1 MPAVLVDLARVPLDD
16 DLVHR
21 QLGQGAP
28 INKDRLLRDQGIRS
42 CTSRRAGFQARSIRI
57 AYDGAVT
64 TIENPAAKV
73 AELTS
78 KLGERRA
85 AQRQQMQQ
93 EAEDG
98 AVVCDQHGGAAPQAA
113 TWRWALVAK

>member
-21 QLGQGAP
+21 HLGQGAP

-57 AYDGAVT
+57 AYDGAVK

-78 KLGERRA
+78 KFGKLAAARLSNAPAGESATAIPDGRSCRR
-85 AQRQQMQQ
+85 R
-93 EAEDG
+93 
-98 AVVCDQHGGAAPQAA
+98 
-113 TWRWALVAK
+113 